1 MHIMRKFGPKV
12 CIFLA
17 WEQDEMCHVMPC
29 LLGAGRNTA
38 TGRCDPSLRS
48 SADKRMLCE
57 WDTSAFSVLSLC
69 RIAPHCTAWHL
80 VRRELRSWGTKGFCQ
95 GAALEWFQALATLVQ
110 HGDQVTN
117 IHFNTNFGEISIFS
131 TVYQNEICTVFCQM
145 GDILFFR
152 SVRSWVRFPRHVH
165 PSTMHS
171 QVHAK
176 EILLFW
182 EFAKQ
187 EHARVQRSVETQRE
201 WNHTVFLENVFFSS
215 SETDMKSETNL
226 SIDRSIYLSIYLSMY
241 LSIYLSIHP
250 SIHPSI
256 FNLYMSLHLSLDLH
270 VFKPVYLD
278 LPIFSIRS
286 SSASTVDHPRS

>member
-1 MHIMRKFGPKV
+1 
-12 CIFLA
+12 
-17 WEQDEMCHVMPC
+17 MPC

-38 TGRCDPSLRS
+38 AGRCDPSLRS

-57 WDTSAFSVLSLC
+57 WDTIAFSVLSLC

-95 GAALEWFQALATLVQ
+95 GATLEWFQALATLVQ

-117 IHFNTNFGEISIFS
+117 IPFNTNFGEISI
-131 TVYQNEICTVFCQM
+131 VPPYIKRNMYCFCQL

-152 SVRSWVRFPRHVH
+152 SVRSGVRFPRHVH
-165 PSTMHS
+165 PSTMRP

-187 EHARVQRSVETQRE
+187 EHAKVQRSVETQRE
-201 WNHTVFLENVFFSS
+201 WNHTVFLENVFFPVPKQIWNR
-215 SETDMKSETNL
+215 KSIFR
-226 SIDRSIYLSIYLSMY
+226 SIDRSIYLIY
-241 LSIYLSIHP
+241 LSIYLSVCL
-250 SIHPSI
+250 SIYLSTYLSI
-256 FNLYMSLHLSLDLH
+256 YLSL
-270 VFKPVYLD
+270 Y
-278 LPIFSIRS
+278 I
-286 SSASTVDHPRS
+286 